1 MAVFKALFDKTKER
15 TDYRPDYFHLNLTT
29 NMTLHGEFDETSSH
43 EDDHNRLQQIASQTG
58 CVWERTY
65 YFRFMTHLDNRAFA
79 FFRRKRNQR
88 GDCCAIT
95 SRDKGILDEVVA
107 YVKDCLVRMGPLGC
121 VYHILAWACCV
132 SLCMLSS
139 DTVICLVD
147 SEYQTTYSNF
157 LLYG

>member
-79 FFRRKRNQR
+79 FFRRKRNNV
-88 GDCCAIT
+88 AIAVQ
-95 SRDKGILDEVVA
+95 SRQGIKA
-107 YVKDCLVRMGPLGC
+107 FWTK
-121 VYHILAWACCV
+121 W
-132 SLCMLSS
+132 
-139 DTVICLVD
+139 
-147 SEYQTTYSNF
+147 
-157 LLYG
+157 LLT